1 MKLGNRQIG
10 AVGVAKVAAALFR
23 NGYSVLTPME
33 DFAGYDLVAEKG
45 GKFIR
50 IQVKTT
56 SGMERGKSFY
66 RFVTCKGSR
75 KKLRYYGSNVDYV
88 VCHATDEDLFWS
100 FPVNQCRTASKKL
113 HPRSGSSWRILSD
126 L

>member
-45 GKFIR
+45 GKFYR

-56 SGMERGKSFY
+56 SGFEGNRNFY
-66 RFVTCKGSR
+66 RFVIGQGCN
-75 KKLRYYGSNVDYV
+75 KKVGYRPSQVDYIA
-88 VCHATDEDLFWS
+88 CYTLDSDLYWLFKVKS
-100 FPVNQCRTASKKL
+100 LKIRHKSC

>member
-33 DFAGYDLVAEKG
+33 DFAGYDLVAERD
-45 GKFIR
+45 GKFHR
-50 IQVKTT
+50 IQVKATA
-56 SGMERGKSFY
+56 GMESRKTFY
-66 RFVTCKGSR
+66 RFITCKGSG
-75 KKLRYYGSNVDYV
+75 KKKRYHSSNVDFV
-88 VCHATDEDLFWS
+88 VCYALPEDLFWL
-100 FPVNQCRTASKKL
+100 FPVNQCRTSSKKL
-113 HPRSGSSWRILSD
+113 YPRSGSSWRILGD

>member
-33 DFAGYDLVAEKG
+33 DFVGYDLVAEKD
-45 GKFIR
+45 GKFHR
-50 IQVKTT
+50 IQVKATVA
-56 SGMERGKSFY
+56 MEMGKTFY
-66 RFVTCKGSR
+66 RFITSKGS
-75 KKLRYYGSNVDYV
+75 KKTLRYYGSNVDYV
-88 VCHATDEDLFWS
+88 VCYALPEDLFWLL
-100 FPVNQCRTASKKL
+100 PVSQCRSSSKKFY
-113 HPRSGSSWRILSD
+113 PRSGSSWRILSD